1 MDKTKTPG
9 SARRRRPKK
18 GMGTD
23 KANPASGQYYSRTI
37 GRALDVLECFSDEDS
52 VLSLNEITHLVHLPG
67 PSLFRIL
74 LTLESRSYLVRNP
87 DGSYRL
93 ARKVLLGKLAERS
106 QQLVEIIHP
115 ELQKLSSRFNETA
128 SLAYL
133 FDDHIQVLD
142 TVETFHE
149 IRVTNRP
156 GRVLPPHCSALG
168 KTITAFQLL
177 PLAERILEVYGLNRH
192 TPKTLIDRPTLQ
204 AEFERIRAQGYA
216 LDNEESVVGGICVS
230 APIRVRKCRVIAAI
244 SVSTPVVRMTPKRMQ
259 GIIGAVKESAQLI
272 SETLDETSFSGLTK
286 RTLEPEQVEAPALAE
301 DGVPAD
307 IL

>member
-1 MDKTKTPG
+1 MDKTKTPKNT
-9 SARRRRPKK
+9 RRRRPKK
-18 GMGTD
+18 STSTD
-23 KANPASGQYYSRTI
+23 NANPASGQYYSKTI

-52 VLSLNEITHLVHLPG
+52 ILSLNEITRLIELPG

-74 LTLESRSYLVRNP
+74 ITLESRGYLVRNP

-106 QQLVEIIHP
+106 QQLIEIIHP

-133 FDDHIQVLD
+133 FDDRIQVLD

-149 IRVTNRP
+149 IRVTNRA

-168 KTITAFQLL
+168 KTITAFQRL

-192 TPKTLIDRPTLQ
+192 TPRTLIDRPSLQ

-216 LDNEESVVGGICVS
+216 LDNEESVEGGICVS
-230 APIRVRKCRVIAAI
+230 APITLRKGRVIAAI

-259 GIIGAVKESAQLI
+259 EIIRAVKEYAHLI
-272 SETLDETSFSGLTK
+272 SQGLHETNFSGLTK
-286 RTLEPEQVEAPALAE
+286 RTEEPDQLEASALAG
-301 DGVPAD
+301 DGMQAD
-307 IL
+307 VS

>member
-1 MDKTKTPG
+1 MDNA
-9 SARRRRPKK
+9 S
-18 GMGTD
+18 
-23 KANPASGQYYSRTI
+23 PASGQYYSKTI

-52 VLSLNEITHLVHLPG
+52 VLSLNEITQLIHLPG

-74 LTLESRSYLVRNP
+74 LTLESRGYLVRNP

-106 QQLVEIIHP
+106 EHLIELIHP

-133 FDDHIQVLD
+133 IEDRIQALD

-156 GRVLPPHCSALG
+156 GRLLPPHCSALG
-168 KTITAFQLL
+168 KAITAFQNL

-192 TPKTLIDRPTLQ
+192 TPKTLIDRISLQ
-204 AEFERIRAQGYA
+204 AEFARIRTQGYA
-216 LDNEESVVGGICVS
+216 IDNEESVQGGICVS
-230 APIRVRKCRVIAAI
+230 APVTLKQRRVIAAI
-244 SVSTPVVRMTPKRMQ
+244 SVSTPVVRMNPKRMQ
-259 GIIGAVKESAQLI
+259 EIIRGVKESARLI
-272 SETLDETSFSGLTK
+272 SETIQETSISGLTERSDEVDYSK
-286 RTLEPEQVEAPALAE
+286 DAALTKGGRVA
-301 DGVPAD
+301 DGS
-307 IL
+307 